1 MSRNRA
7 SIGARSLISLDLTAH
22 GAALVSCTVGGVFLE
37 SVVLMGAASHHLATI
52 GIRLLTAEQ
61 RNEQHQTPRDNIMF
75 SIAQVALWTC
85 CMSLAIY
92 VASRG
97 AHGMFHAKHLNAI
110 AVLGFA
116 MPGVLGCLTS
126 AALVRRSVNPG
137 RYIDKADALLSAV
150 PSALVLCVAGGA
162 LLVDGAK
169 LDAIVGLAII
179 LMLGVRTLIYL
190 ARALD

>member
-7 SIGARSLISLDLTAH
+7 SLRTRSLIRLDLTAH
-22 GAALVSCTVGGVFLE
+22 GAAFVSCTIGGVFLE
-37 SVVLMGAASHHLATI
+37 SVVLMAAASHHLATI

-61 RNEQHQTPRDNIMF
+61 RNERTPPPLDNIMF
-75 SIAQVALWTC
+75 SIAQLALWTC
-85 CMSLAIY
+85 CLSLAVY

-116 MPGVLGCLTS
+116 VPGVLGGLTS
-126 AALVRRSVNPG
+126 GALIRWSVHPG
-137 RYIDKADALLSAV
+137 RGIDKADTLLSAA
-150 PSALVLCVAGGA
+150 PSALVLCVAGGT
-162 LLVDGAK
+162 LLVDGGR

-179 LMLGVRTLIYL
+179 LMLGVRTLVCL

>member
-7 SIGARSLISLDLTAH
+7 SLCTRSLIRLDLTAH
-22 GAALVSCTVGGVFLE
+22 GTALVSCAIGGVFLE

-61 RNEQHQTPRDNIMF
+61 RNEQSQTPRDNIMF
-75 SIAQVALWTC
+75 SIVQIVLWTC
-85 CMSLAIY
+85 CMILAVY

-97 AHGMFHAKHLNAI
+97 AHGMFHAKYLNAI

-116 MPGVLGCLTS
+116 MPGVLGGLTT
-126 AALVRRSVNPG
+126 AALIRRSVYPD
-137 RYIDKADALLSAV
+137 RCTEKADAVLSAV

-162 LLVDGAK
+162 LLVDGGK

-179 LMLGVRTLIYL
+179 LMLCVRTLVCL